1 MPYTAYLKV
10 AYQDD
15 TPVQDD
21 LNPVNVKW
29 GFSPDPKTYN
39 STEFTIPSDG
49 IVEMTFI
56 PPTDYPADILGIEA
70 TYKNLTQWFST
81 IPVARSKSGLF
92 VQGKLRTV
100 NPSVGKNIRI
110 GVTSSVPI
118 SYLSYAVFGRGKLIF
133 AATNEGVENDSY
145 NEINFR
151 ALPESAPRCRVV
163 LYAIINDEIIA
174 DAVEFEV
181 EGTLSNYVEIFS
193 SRRQSIPGKALEVV
207 IRKKKNRTLYE
218 KTFFRKR
225 RNRECEDPT

>member
-92 VQGKLRTV
+92 VQTV
-100 NPSVGKNIRI
+100 R
-110 GVTSSVPI
+110 
-118 SYLSYAVFGRGKLIF
+118 
-133 AATNEGVENDSY
+133 
-145 NEINFR
+145 
-151 ALPESAPRCRVV
+151 
-163 LYAIINDEIIA
+163 
-174 DAVEFEV
+174 
-181 EGTLSNYVEIFS
+181 
-193 SRRQSIPGKALEVV
+193 
-207 IRKKKNRTLYE
+207 
-218 KTFFRKR
+218 
-225 RNRECEDPT
+225 